1 MNFYFSFRAICF
13 QKFDFYQFALKN
25 KSFMHTCLLYTVF
38 VVFCLEL
45 RSTVIFTSKPAS
57 CNIVNLTVSTLA

>member
-25 KSFMHTCLLYTVF
+25 KSFMHTCLLYIC
-38 VVFCLEL
+38 CLL
-45 RSTVIFTSKPAS
+45 FGTKKY
-57 CNIVNLTVSTLA
+57 CNFHFKTCLM

>member
-25 KSFMHTCLLYTVF
+25 KKLHAYMFIVYLLSFVW
-38 VVFCLEL
+38 
-45 RSTVIFTSKPAS
+45 
-57 CNIVNLTVSTLA
+57 N